1 MERASRLIR
10 SLNLPGETVSPEQL
24 VRTVWPVAV
33 GKKIASHARPT
44 RMVRSR
50 LLVEVEDVVWQRQL
64 FALSGQIVRNLERA
78 LGSGLVEE
86 VEFRVVP
93 RRREPQRAVRSA
105 PGALFADEAERIAD
119 PVLRVIYKASR
130 KKALA

>member
-10 SLNLPGETVSPEQL
+10 NLSLPCEAVSCEQL

-33 GKKIASHARPT
+33 GKKIACHARPV
-44 RMVRSR
+44 RMVRTR

-64 FALSGQIVRNLERA
+64 FSLTGQIVRNLERA
-78 LGSGLVEE
+78 LGSGMVED

-93 RRREPQRAVRSA
+93 PRREPQRAAHSA
-105 PGALFADEAERIAD
+105 PGILFADEAERIAD
-119 PVLRVIYKASR
+119 PVLRIIYKAAR